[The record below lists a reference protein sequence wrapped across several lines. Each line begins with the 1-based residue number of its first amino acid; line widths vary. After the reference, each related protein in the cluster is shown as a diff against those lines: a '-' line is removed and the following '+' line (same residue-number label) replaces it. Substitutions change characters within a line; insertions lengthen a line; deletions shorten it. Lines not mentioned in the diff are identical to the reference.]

1 MTKLSVI
8 IITFNEE
15 RNIGRCLQSVK
26 EIADE
31 IIVVDSFSTD
41 ETQNICE
48 QFEAKFISEK
58 WRGYSAQ
65 KNFANSLASNNWILS
80 IDADE
85 AISEELKN
93 SIKKWKS
100 QGTPQFA
107 RFNRLT
113 NYCGQWIKHCGW
125 YPDTK
130 LRIFH
135 KNQAQWSGEVHEKL
149 KFNEPQQIAF
159 LKGDLLHFSYYSI
172 DEHVAQT
179 NKFSSLAAQQL
190 FISGRHIP
198 FIKALL
204 NPPTIFLRKYIIN
217 GGFLDGYYGYVI
229 CRLAA
234 LQTFL
239 KYFKAWQ
246 MQKERKKENKS

>member
-48 QFEAKFISEK
+48 QFGAKFISEK

-100 QGTPQFA
+100 QGATPVSY
-107 RFNRLT
+107 T
-113 NYCGQWIKHCGW
+113 H
-125 YPDTK
+125 
-130 LRIFH
+130 LR
-135 KNQAQWSGEVHEKL
+135 AHET
-149 KFNEPQQIAF
+149 P
-159 LKGDLLHFSYYSI
+159 
-172 DEHVAQT
+172 EHLV
-179 NKFSSLAAQQL
+179 
-190 FISGRHIP
+190 
-198 FIKALL
+198 
-204 NPPTIFLRKYIIN
+204 
-217 GGFLDGYYGYVI
+217 
-229 CRLAA
+229 CRL
-234 LQTFL
+234 LLEKKKKQTRITSNG
-239 KYFKAWQ
+239 
-246 MQKERKKENKS
+246 ET